1 MQKITA
7 KKIVINLC
15 WVKSK
20 GGITV
25 IINFIS
31 QYKSNTL
38 YVLYDNS
45 DLDKYIKNFDSKFID
60 TKRIYHLFL
69 NFFLDKQTLEKI
81 NSYDYI
87 IHFGNFGFKTTIKS
101 YTLIQNI
108 LPLVK
113 PLSSLRNFALNLA
126 YKYTFKITDEIIVQQ
141 KHVADT
147 IPYQYKTKIIGSF
160 EIKKI
165 RQSENIGLVTIYEEI
180 KNKNPK
186 FQKEL
191 LREIASKFDEKITVI
206 NLSTNNEIYKNNFNV
221 LEDLDRN
228 ELMQVFKS
236 HSTYIHTSEFE
247 TVGLPI
253 YEALELGLKVVVPNL
268 EYINPENENIF
279 KYEFGNYSS
288 AINAIDESIKN
299 LEKVY
304 CDVPIYY
311 ENWNL
316 G

>member
-1 MQKITA
+1 M

-15 WVKSK
+15 GVKSK

-25 IINFIS
+25 INNYIS
-31 QYKSNTL
+31 QNKSNTL

-147 IPYQYKTKIIGSF
+147 IPNQYKTKIIGSF

-165 RQSENIGLVTIYEEI
+165 KQSENIGFVTIYEEI

-206 NLSTNNEIYKNNFNV
+206 NLSTNNEIYENNFNV

-268 EYINPENENIF
+268 EYINLDNENIF

-288 AINAIDESIKN
+288 AINAIDDSIKN
-299 LEKVY
+299 LEKPY

>member
-1 MQKITA
+1 M

-15 WVKSK
+15 GVKSK

-25 IINFIS
+25 VNNYIS
-31 QYKSNTL
+31 QNKSNTL

-60 TKRIYHLFL
+60 TRRIYHLFL
-69 NFFLDKQTLEKI
+69 NFFLDKQILEKI

-113 PLSSLRNFALNLA
+113 PLSSLRNFILNLA

-147 IPYQYKTKIIGSF
+147 IPNQYKTKIIGSF
-160 EIKKI
+160 EIKNIK
-165 RQSENIGLVTIYEEI
+165 QSENIGFVTIYEEI

-206 NLSTNNEIYKNNFNV
+206 NLSTNNEIYENNFNI

-268 EYINPENENIF
+268 EYINLENENIF

>member
-1 MQKITA
+1 M

-15 WVKSK
+15 GVKSK

-25 IINFIS
+25 INNYIS
-31 QYKSNTL
+31 QNKSNTL

-60 TKRIYHLFL
+60 KKRIYHLFL

-126 YKYTFKITDEIIVQQ
+126 YKYSFKITDEIIVQQ
-141 KHVADT
+141 KHVAHT
-147 IPYQYKTKIIGSF
+147 IPNQYKTKIIGSF

-165 RQSENIGLVTIYEEI
+165 KQTENIGFVTIYEEI

-206 NLSTNNEIYKNNFNV
+206 NLSTNNEIYESNFNV

-268 EYINPENENIF
+268 EYVNLENENIF

>member
-1 MQKITA
+1 M

-15 WVKSK
+15 GVKSK

-25 IINFIS
+25 INNYIS
-31 QYKSNTL
+31 QNKSNTL

-87 IHFGNFGFKTTIKS
+87 IHFGNIGFKTTIKS

-147 IPYQYKTKIIGSF
+147 IPNQYKTKIIGSF

-165 RQSENIGLVTIYEEI
+165 KQSENIGFVTIYEEI

-206 NLSTNNEIYKNNFNV
+206 NLSTNNEIYENNFNV

-268 EYINPENENIF
+268 EYINLENENIF

>member
-1 MQKITA
+1 M

-15 WVKSK
+15 GVKSK

-25 IINFIS
+25 INNFIS
-31 QYKSNTL
+31 QNKSNTL

-147 IPYQYKTKIIGSF
+147 IPNQYKTKIIGSF

-165 RQSENIGLVTIYEEI
+165 KQSENIGFVTIYEEI

-206 NLSTNNEIYKNNFNV
+206 NLSTNNEIYENNFNV

-268 EYINPENENIF
+268 EYINQENENIF

>member
-1 MQKITA
+1 M

-15 WVKSK
+15 GVKSK

-25 IINFIS
+25 INNFIS
-31 QYKSNTL
+31 QNKSNTL

-87 IHFGNFGFKTTIKS
+87 IHFGNFGFKTRIKS

-147 IPYQYKTKIIGSF
+147 IPNQYKTKIIGSF

-165 RQSENIGLVTIYEEI
+165 KQSENIGFVTIYEEI

-206 NLSTNNEIYKNNFNV
+206 NLSTNNEIYENNFNV

-268 EYINPENENIF
+268 EYINLENENIF

>member
-1 MQKITA
+1 M

-15 WVKSK
+15 GVKSK
-20 GGITV
+20 GGVTV
-25 IINFIS
+25 INNYIS
-31 QYKSNTL
+31 QNKSNTL

-101 YTLIQNI
+101 YTLIQNN

-147 IPYQYKTKIIGSF
+147 IPNQYKTKIIGSF

-165 RQSENIGLVTIYEEI
+165 KQSENIGFVTIYEEI

-206 NLSTNNEIYKNNFNV
+206 NLSTNNEIYENNFNV

-268 EYINPENENIF
+268 EYINLENENIF

>member
-1 MQKITA
+1 M

-15 WVKSK
+15 GVKSK

-25 IINFIS
+25 INNYIS
-31 QYKSNTL
+31 QNKSNTL

-45 DLDKYIKNFDSKFID
+45 DLDKYIKNFDNKFID

-69 NFFLDKQTLEKI
+69 NFFVDKQTLEKI

-126 YKYTFKITDEIIVQQ
+126 YNYTFKITDEIIVQQ

-147 IPYQYKTKIIGSF
+147 IPNQYKTKIIGSF
-160 EIKKI
+160 EIKRI
-165 RQSENIGLVTIYEEI
+165 RQSENIGFVTIYEEI

-206 NLSTNNEIYKNNFNV
+206 NLSTNNEIYENNFNV
-221 LEDLDRN
+221 LENLDRN

-268 EYINPENENIF
+268 EYINLENENIF

>member
-1 MQKITA
+1 M

-15 WVKSK
+15 GVKSK

-25 IINFIS
+25 INNYIS
-31 QYKSNTL
+31 QNKSNTL

-147 IPYQYKTKIIGSF
+147 IPNQYKTKIIGSF
-160 EIKKI
+160 EIKNIK
-165 RQSENIGLVTIYEEI
+165 QTENIGFVTIYEEI

-206 NLSTNNEIYKNNFNV
+206 NLSSNNEIYENNFNV

-268 EYINPENENIF
+268 EYINLENENIF

>member
-1 MQKITA
+1 M

-15 WVKSK
+15 GVKSK
-20 GGITV
+20 GGVTV
-25 IINFIS
+25 INNFIS
-31 QYKSNTL
+31 QNKSNTL

-69 NFFLDKQTLEKI
+69 NFFLDKQTLKKI

-147 IPYQYKTKIIGSF
+147 IPNQYKTKIIGSF

-165 RQSENIGLVTIYEEI
+165 KQSENIGFVTIYEEI

-206 NLSTNNEIYKNNFNV
+206 NLSTNNEIYENNFNV

-268 EYINPENENIF
+268 EYINLENENIF

>member
-1 MQKITA
+1 M

-15 WVKSK
+15 GVKSK

-25 IINFIS
+25 INNYIS
-31 QYKSNTL
+31 QNKSNTL

-60 TKRIYHLFL
+60 TRRIYHLFL
-69 NFFLDKQTLEKI
+69 NFFLDKQILEKI

-147 IPYQYKTKIIGSF
+147 IPNQYKTKIIGSF

-165 RQSENIGLVTIYEEI
+165 KQSENIGFVTIYEEI

-206 NLSTNNEIYKNNFNV
+206 NLSTNNEIYENNFNV

-268 EYINPENENIF
+268 EYINLENENIF

>member
-1 MQKITA
+1 M

-15 WVKSK
+15 GVKSK

-25 IINFIS
+25 INNYIS
-31 QYKSNTL
+31 QNKSNTL

-147 IPYQYKTKIIGSF
+147 IPNQYKTKIIGSF

-165 RQSENIGLVTIYEEI
+165 RQSENIGFVTIYEEI

-268 EYINPENENIF
+268 EYINLENENIF

-304 CDVPIYY
+304 CNVPIYY

>member
-1 MQKITA
+1 M

-15 WVKSK
+15 GVKSK

-25 IINFIS
+25 INNYIS
-31 QYKSNTL
+31 QNKSNTL

-69 NFFLDKQTLEKI
+69 NFFLDKQILEKI

-147 IPYQYKTKIIGSF
+147 IPNQYKTKIIGSF

-165 RQSENIGLVTIYEEI
+165 KQSENIGFVTIYEEI

-268 EYINPENENIF
+268 EYINLENENIF

>member
-1 MQKITA
+1 M

-15 WVKSK
+15 GVKSK

-25 IINFIS
+25 INNYIS
-31 QYKSNTL
+31 QNKSNTL

-141 KHVADT
+141 KHVAHT
-147 IPYQYKTKIIGSF
+147 IPNQYKTKIIGSF

-165 RQSENIGLVTIYEEI
+165 KQSENIGFVTIYEEI

-206 NLSTNNEIYKNNFNV
+206 NLSTNNEIYENNFNV

-268 EYINPENENIF
+268 EYVNLENENIF

>member
-1 MQKITA
+1 M

-15 WVKSK
+15 GVKSK

-25 IINFIS
+25 INNFIS
-31 QYKSNTL
+31 QNKSNTL

-45 DLDKYIKNFDSKFID
+45 DLEQYIKNFDNKYI
-60 TKRIYHLFL
+60 TKKRIYHLFL
-69 NFFLDKQTLEKI
+69 NFFLDKQTIEKI

-87 IHFGNFGFKTTIKS
+87 IHFGNFGFKTNIKS

-108 LPLVK
+108 LPLAK
-113 PLSSLRNFALNLA
+113 PFLSLRNFALNLA
-126 YKYTFKITDEIIVQQ
+126 YKYSFIISDEIIVQQ
-141 KHVADT
+141 KHVADMVP
-147 IPYQYKTKIIGSF
+147 IQHKTKIIGSI
-160 EIKKI
+160 EIKKVK
-165 RQSENIGLVTIYEEI
+165 QSENIGFVTIYEEI

-206 NLSTNNEIYKNNFNV
+206 NLSTNNEIYENNFNV

-228 ELMQVFKS
+228 ELMQVFKY

-268 EYINPENENIF
+268 EYINLENENIF

-304 CDVPIYY
+304 CEVPIYY

>member
-1 MQKITA
+1 M

-15 WVKSK
+15 GVKSK

-25 IINFIS
+25 INNYIS
-31 QYKSNTL
+31 QNKSNTL

-69 NFFLDKQTLEKI
+69 NFFLDKQILEKI

-87 IHFGNFGFKTTIKS
+87 IHFGNIGFKTTIKS

-147 IPYQYKTKIIGSF
+147 IPNQYKTKIIGSF

-165 RQSENIGLVTIYEEI
+165 KQIENIGFVTIYEEI

-206 NLSTNNEIYKNNFNV
+206 NLSSNNEIYENNFNV

-268 EYINPENENIF
+268 EYINLENENIF

>member
-1 MQKITA
+1 M

-15 WVKSK
+15 GVKSK

-25 IINFIS
+25 INNFIS
-31 QYKSNTL
+31 QNKSNTL

-87 IHFGNFGFKTTIKS
+87 IHFGNIGFKTTIKS

-147 IPYQYKTKIIGSF
+147 IPNQYKTKIIGSF

-165 RQSENIGLVTIYEEI
+165 KQSENIGFVTIYEEI

-206 NLSTNNEIYKNNFNV
+206 NLSSNNEIYENNFNV

-268 EYINPENENIF
+268 EYINLENENIF

>member
-1 MQKITA
+1 M

-15 WVKSK
+15 GVKSK
-20 GGITV
+20 GGVTV
-25 IINFIS
+25 INNYIS
-31 QYKSNTL
+31 QNKSNTL

-147 IPYQYKTKIIGSF
+147 IPNQYKTKIIGSF

-165 RQSENIGLVTIYEEI
+165 KQSENIGFVTIYEEN

-206 NLSTNNEIYKNNFNV
+206 NLSTNNEIYENNFNV

-268 EYINPENENIF
+268 EYINLENENIF

>member
-1 MQKITA
+1 M

-15 WVKSK
+15 GVKSK

-25 IINFIS
+25 INNFIS
-31 QYKSNTL
+31 QNKSNKL

-45 DLDKYIKNFDSKFID
+45 DLEQYIKNFDHKYI
-60 TKRIYHLFL
+60 TKKRIYHLFL
-69 NFFLDKQTLEKI
+69 NFFLDKHTIEKI
-81 NSYDYI
+81 NSFDYI
-87 IHFGNFGFKTTIKS
+87 IHFGNFGFKTDIKS

-108 LPLVK
+108 LPLAK
-113 PLSSLRNFALNLA
+113 PFSSLRNFALSFA
-126 YKYTFKITDEIIVQQ
+126 YKYSFIISDEIIVQQ
-141 KHVADT
+141 KHVADMVP
-147 IPYQYKTKIIGSF
+147 IQHKTKIIGSI
-160 EIKKI
+160 EIKKVE
-165 RQSENIGLVTIYEEI
+165 QSENIGFVTIYEEI

-206 NLSTNNEIYKNNFNV
+206 NLSTNNELYKNNINV

-228 ELMQVFKS
+228 ELMQVFKY

-268 EYINPENENIF
+268 EYINLENENIF

-304 CDVPIYY
+304 CEVPIYY

>member
-1 MQKITA
+1 M

-15 WVKSK
+15 GVKSK

-25 IINFIS
+25 INNFIS
-31 QYKSNTL
+31 QNKSNTL

-45 DLDKYIKNFDSKFID
+45 DLDKYIKNFDNKFID

-147 IPYQYKTKIIGSF
+147 IPNQYKTKIIGSF

-165 RQSENIGLVTIYEEI
+165 RQSENIGFVTIYEEI

-268 EYINPENENIF
+268 EYVNLENENIF

>member
-1 MQKITA
+1 M

-15 WVKSK
+15 GVKSK

-25 IINFIS
+25 INNFIS
-31 QYKSNTL
+31 QNKSNTL

-45 DLDKYIKNFDSKFID
+45 DLDKYIKNFDNKFID

-147 IPYQYKTKIIGSF
+147 IPNQYKTKIIGSF
-160 EIKKI
+160 EIKRI
-165 RQSENIGLVTIYEEI
+165 RQSENIGFVTIYEEI

-206 NLSTNNEIYKNNFNV
+206 NLSTNNEIYESNFNV

-268 EYINPENENIF
+268 EYINLENENIF

>member
-1 MQKITA
+1 M

-15 WVKSK
+15 GVKSK

-25 IINFIS
+25 INNYIS
-31 QYKSNTL
+31 QNKSNTL

-60 TKRIYHLFL
+60 KKRIYHLFL

-147 IPYQYKTKIIGSF
+147 IPSQYKTKIIGSF

-165 RQSENIGLVTIYEEI
+165 KQSENIGFVTIYEEI

-268 EYINPENENIF
+268 EYINLENENIF

>member
-1 MQKITA
+1 M

-15 WVKSK
+15 GVKSK
-20 GGITV
+20 GGVTV
-25 IINFIS
+25 INNFIS
-31 QYKSNTL
+31 QNKSNTL

-126 YKYTFKITDEIIVQQ
+126 YKYNFKITDEIIVQQ

-147 IPYQYKTKIIGSF
+147 IPNQYKTKIIGSF

-165 RQSENIGLVTIYEEI
+165 KQIENIGFVTIYEEI

-206 NLSTNNEIYKNNFNV
+206 NLSTNNEIYENNFNV

>member
-1 MQKITA
+1 M

-15 WVKSK
+15 GVKSK

-25 IINFIS
+25 INNYIS
-31 QYKSNTL
+31 QNKSNTL

-45 DLDKYIKNFDSKFID
+45 DLDKYIKNFDNKFID

-147 IPYQYKTKIIGSF
+147 IPNQYKTKIIGSF

-165 RQSENIGLVTIYEEI
+165 KQSENIGFVTIYEEI

-206 NLSTNNEIYKNNFNV
+206 NLSTNNEIYENNFNV

-268 EYINPENENIF
+268 EYINLENENIF

>member
-1 MQKITA
+1 M

-15 WVKSK
+15 GVKSK

-25 IINFIS
+25 INNYIS
-31 QYKSNTL
+31 QNKSNTL

-147 IPYQYKTKIIGSF
+147 IPNQYKTKIIGSF

-165 RQSENIGLVTIYEEI
+165 RQSENIGFVTIYEEI

-268 EYINPENENIF
+268 EYINLENENIF

>member
-1 MQKITA
+1 M

-15 WVKSK
+15 GVKSK

-25 IINFIS
+25 INNYIS
-31 QYKSNTL
+31 QNKSNTL

-45 DLDKYIKNFDSKFID
+45 DLDKYIKNFDNKFID

-69 NFFLDKQTLEKI
+69 NFFVDKQTLEKI

-147 IPYQYKTKIIGSF
+147 IPNQYKTKIIGSF

-165 RQSENIGLVTIYEEI
+165 KQSENIGFVTIYEEI

-268 EYINPENENIF
+268 EYINLKNENIF

>member
-1 MQKITA
+1 M

-15 WVKSK
+15 GVKSK

-25 IINFIS
+25 INNYIS
-31 QYKSNTL
+31 QNKSNTL

-126 YKYTFKITDEIIVQQ
+126 YNYTFKITDEIIVQQ

-147 IPYQYKTKIIGSF
+147 IPNQYKTKIIGSF

-165 RQSENIGLVTIYEEI
+165 RQSENIGFVTIYEEI

-268 EYINPENENIF
+268 EYINLENENIF

>member
-1 MQKITA
+1 M

-15 WVKSK
+15 GVKSK

-25 IINFIS
+25 INNFIS
-31 QYKSNTL
+31 QNKSNTL

-147 IPYQYKTKIIGSF
+147 IPNQYKTKIIGSF

-165 RQSENIGLVTIYEEI
+165 RQSENIGFVTIYEEI

-288 AINAIDESIKN
+288 AINACNDSIKN
-299 LEKVY
+299 LDKIF
-304 CDVPIYY
+304 CNVPIYF

-316 G
+316 D

>member
-1 MQKITA
+1 M

-15 WVKSK
+15 GVKSK

-25 IINFIS
+25 INNFIS
-31 QYKSNTL
+31 QNKSNTL

-45 DLDKYIKNFDSKFID
+45 DLDKYIKNFDNKFID

-126 YKYTFKITDEIIVQQ
+126 YKYSFKITDEIIVQQ

-147 IPYQYKTKIIGSF
+147 IPNQYKTKIIGSF
-160 EIKKI
+160 EIKKVK
-165 RQSENIGLVTIYEEI
+165 QSENIGFVTIYEEI

-268 EYINPENENIF
+268 EYINLENENIF

>member
-1 MQKITA
+1 M

-15 WVKSK
+15 GVKSK

-25 IINFIS
+25 INNYIS
-31 QYKSNTL
+31 QNKSNTL

-147 IPYQYKTKIIGSF
+147 IPNQYKTKIIGSF

-165 RQSENIGLVTIYEEI
+165 KQSENIGFVTIYEEI

-206 NLSTNNEIYKNNFNV
+206 NLSTNNEIYENNFNI

-268 EYINPENENIF
+268 EYINLKNENIF

>member
-1 MQKITA
+1 M

-15 WVKSK
+15 GVKSK

-25 IINFIS
+25 INNYIS
-31 QYKSNTL
+31 QNKSNTL

-45 DLDKYIKNFDSKFID
+45 DLDKYIKNFDNKFID

-147 IPYQYKTKIIGSF
+147 IPNQYKTKIIGSF

-165 RQSENIGLVTIYEEI
+165 RQSENIGFVTIYEEI

>member
-1 MQKITA
+1 M

-15 WVKSK
+15 GVKSK

-25 IINFIS
+25 INNYIS
-31 QYKSNTL
+31 QNKSNTL

-147 IPYQYKTKIIGSF
+147 IPNQYKTKIIGSF
-160 EIKKI
+160 EIKRI
-165 RQSENIGLVTIYEEI
+165 RQSENIGFVTIYEEI

-268 EYINPENENIF
+268 EYINLKNENIF